1 MKNKQNF
8 SKIFLVIFL
17 SLAFFGTAFFVSDAE
32 AANLRP
38 ADYVN
43 LHELYTRA
51 PTDWKIL
58 DDEGN
63 WTGEYSQYWSFAIPD
78 TEIGYLP
85 YIRAFIPPGM
95 ITLDLRIIEGGQQ
108 TAVARHKFP
117 PAGEPTAPP
126 AGYFPVNGFT
136 LQELMAQDQW
146 ATESLQG
153 YLDIAQGGSNPP
165 LSISDAGWLYAK
177 IGGGADSRIYFTSF
191 AVKVDIATYNAWWD
205 TYIKDAAGWERYV
218 ESVETYIDPTTT
230 TPTPVTPAVGA
241 NCAQNTC
248 LNVSCDSQ
256 NGSAN
261 PWIYGTKTIGCA
273 TVAAG
278 ASPNSITP
286 ISETPPSEIA
296 YLTWS
301 ATDARKLEVE
311 CTGVTTIPRSDFPL
325 NSDLWEADAARS
337 GLYIKPANA
346 PSGYPGWFHVGTS
359 GTERC
364 TFFPTNQ
371 SDGLSGTP
379 FTVEIEVEEPDDVI
393 PIIPPP
399 ADCVTLHA
407 PYTRAPDNVEYY
419 SFTHSQANYH
429 GYIPYYRVFIP
440 PGTVALDLQHT
451 AMGSLMGLARHKF
464 PPAGLPDSY
473 GDSSY
478 PTLSELEAGEQR
490 ATFSDSYDLLQMV
503 SDGFTPPLSI
513 GRAGWLY
520 AKIASDG
527 QYTFF
532 DNHFSVRVDTATYN
546 AWWDN
551 YGSNSDGSIN
561 WERDVESMTTYVA
574 RSARS
579 SLLIEPSC
587 APSCACASE
596 VLIGSTC
603 ADGCGGICRGTKG
616 SCHPDNPACAM
627 NTCKEVY
634 CFDGC
639 ERQRGTKDCNEN

>member
-8 SKIFLVIFL
+8 PKVFLAIFL
-17 SLAFFGTAFFVSDAE
+17 SLASLGFGIFVSDAE
-32 AANLRP
+32 AANP
-38 ADYVN
+38 TEYVSLIN
-43 LHELYTRA
+43 FYERA
-51 PTDWKIL
+51 PDNT
-58 DDEGN
+58 
-63 WTGEYSQYWSFAIPD
+63 EYYSFVIPD
-78 TEIGYLP
+78 SEIGYLP
-85 YIRAFIPPGM
+85 YFRAFVPPG
-95 ITLDLRIIEGGQQ
+95 TFSSDLFIIEGGNQM
-108 TAVARHKFP
+108 AVAHYKTP
-117 PAGEPTAPP
+117 PLGEPTSPP
-126 AGYFPVNGFT
+126 VGYSPISDFS
-136 LQELMAQDQW
+136 LQELTAADQW
-146 ATESLQG
+146 ATESWQG
-153 YLDIAQGGSNPP
+153 YLDISRDILNPP
-165 LSISDAGWLYAK
+165 VPISNAGWLYVK
-177 IGGGADSRIYFTSF
+177 VGGGQDSSIYFTNF
-191 AVKVDIATYNAWWD
+191 ILKVNTEIYNAWWD

-218 ESVETYIDPTTT
+218 ESVETYVDPTSA
-230 TPTPVTPAVGA
+230 TPPVGPATGP

-256 NGSAN
+256 NGAAN

-273 TVAAG
+273 TVAAS

-286 ISETPPSEIA
+286 IFETPPSEIT
-296 YLTWS
+296 YLTWRT
-301 ATDARKLEVE
+301 ADARKLEVE

-337 GLYIKPANA
+337 GLYVKPANA
-346 PSGYPGWFHVGTS
+346 PDGYPGWFHVGTS

-364 TFFPTNQ
+364 TFYPTNQ

-379 FTVEIEVEEPDDVI
+379 FTVEIEVKKPTTT
-393 PIIPPP
+393 PTTPKP
-399 ADCVTLHA
+399 ADCVTLHD

-478 PTLSELEAGEQR
+478 PALSELEAGEQR

-503 SDGFTPPLSI
+503 SDGFTPPLST

-520 AKIASDG
+520 AKVASDG

-551 YGSNSDGSIN
+551 YGSNSDGSID

-574 RSARS
+574 RPARS
-579 SLLIEPSC
+579 TVPIEPGC
-587 APSCACASE
+587 VPNCACASN
-596 VLIGSTC
+596 VPVGSTC
-603 ADGCGGICRGTKG
+603 SDGCGGICEGEDDG
-616 SCHPDNPACAM
+616 CHRDDPACASH
-627 NTCKEVY
+627 TCKDVY

-639 ERQRGTKDCNEN
+639 ERKRGTKNCSGVE